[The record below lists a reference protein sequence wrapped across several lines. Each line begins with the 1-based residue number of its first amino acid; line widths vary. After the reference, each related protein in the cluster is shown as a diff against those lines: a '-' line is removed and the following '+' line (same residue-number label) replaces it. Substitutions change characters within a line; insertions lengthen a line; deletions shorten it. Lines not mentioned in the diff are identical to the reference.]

1 MPADGITQ
9 DIHAA
14 QLTTLFRQMPVALA
28 VNIVNAGIA
37 AIVVHRLA
45 AIVVLPLAW
54 FCTVSLITAG
64 RWVVWRRHRRIRVE
78 ESEDGPNW
86 SRLAAFGSLLAG
98 LSWGLGGAAM
108 FPAVPVL
115 GQIFLTLVI
124 GGMCTGAVV
133 VSASHLPS
141 LVAFLLPASL
151 PLAVLFFCEGS
162 TTGSAL
168 GAMIVVFAVA
178 LSLAGWQLNRFLAET
193 VRLRFE
199 LHEAN
204 RRLKAEM
211 AERQATEEVLRQS
224 QKLEAVGQLT
234 GGIAHDFNNLLTV
247 VIGNLVL
254 AIGRPGESSA
264 NTQMLQGAL
273 QAADRGV
280 ALVQRLLAFA
290 REQRLDPRS
299 VDLGVLIAGIE
310 DLLRRTLGPSIQLS
324 VGASH
329 DLAPA
334 RVDTNQLEL
343 AILNL
348 AINARDAMPDG
359 GTLRI
364 TLESCLAGEGSPR
377 ELPSGA
383 YIVVSI
389 SDTGT
394 GMDEATLARAF
405 DPFFTTK
412 QIGSGSGLGLAMVQR
427 FAAQS
432 GGAVRIRSKP
442 GAGTTVEL
450 WLPATDEMPLLES
463 GPDRPNDFPSR
474 SALSTR
480 RGVTTEWYF

>member
-1 MPADGITQ
+1 LTRVPVDGITQ
-9 DIHAA
+9 DVRAA
-14 QLTTLFRQMPVALA
+14 QITTLFRQMPMALA
-28 VNIVNAGIA
+28 VNVVNAVIT
-37 AIVVHRLA
+37 AIVVNRLA
-45 AIVVLPLAW
+45 STIVLPLAW
-54 FCTVSLITAG
+54 CCTVFLITAG
-64 RWVVWRRHRRIRVE
+64 RWVVWRWHRRTHAE
-78 ESEDGPNW
+78 EREGSQRW
-86 SRLAAFGSLLAG
+86 SRLAACGSLLAG

-108 FPAVPVL
+108 FPTVPVL

-124 GGMCTGAVV
+124 GGMCAGAVV
-133 VSASHLPS
+133 VSASHLLS

-162 TTGSAL
+162 MAGRAL

-178 LSLAGWQLNRFLAET
+178 LSLGGRQLNRFLAEAI
-193 VRLRFE
+193 RLRFE
-199 LHEAN
+199 LHDAN
-204 RRLKAEM
+204 LRLKAEM
-211 AERQATEEVLRQS
+211 VERQAAEEVLRQS

-234 GGIAHDFNNLLTV
+234 GGIAHDFNNLLTI
-247 VIGNLVL
+247 VIGNLTL
-254 AIGRPGESSA
+254 AIGRSGSDPGRA
-264 NTQMLQGAL
+264 QLLQGAL

-280 ALVQRLLAFA
+280 ALVQRLLSFA

-299 VDLGVLIAGIE
+299 VDLGALIGGVE
-310 DLLRRTLGPSIQLS
+310 DLLRRTLGSSIQLL
-324 VGASH
+324 VAADH

-334 RVDTNQLEL
+334 RVDANALEL

-364 TLESCLAGEGSPR
+364 TLENRLTAEDSPR

-412 QIGSGSGLGLAMVQR
+412 EIGSGSGLGLPMVQR

-432 GGAVRIRSKP
+432 GGSVRIRSKP
-442 GAGTTVEL
+442 GIGTTVEL
-450 WLPATDEMPLLES
+450 WLPATDETPVVGE
-463 GPDRPNDFPSR
+463 PF
-474 SALSTR
+474 
-480 RGVTTEWYF
+480 